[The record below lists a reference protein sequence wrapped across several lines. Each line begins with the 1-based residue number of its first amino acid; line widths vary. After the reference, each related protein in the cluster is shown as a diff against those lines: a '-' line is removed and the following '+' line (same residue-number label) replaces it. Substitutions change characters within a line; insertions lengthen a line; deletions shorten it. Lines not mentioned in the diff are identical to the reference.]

1 MWQEEKMKELEKGR
15 KLKWR
20 IFFQRKKEIGWRLLG
35 PLLAKIR
42 QGPQDCIA
50 LKIHFTRSRMFS

>member
-1 MWQEEKMKELEKGR
+1 MARRKDERIGKGR

-20 IFFQRKKEIGWRLLG
+20 NFFQRKKEIGWRLLG

-50 LKIHFTRSRMFS
+50 IKVHLIRSRSLS